1 EPLALGIVVVSLPAR
16 AEAAPRRPS
25 APHPPRGQAAGR
37 RERDPVEARHALQEG
52 VLVRPPDLRCDLPE
66 PSTLPVGAGP
76 LAHRRLEVVQLH
88 ASLTAAGPHVRQR
101 APHLGVPYQG
111 RHVLQHDRDPDVVHR
126 CVGECLDEP
135 VGGRATAEQPQV
147 AGTGAVDRGGQ
158 RYGGDAH
165 GSDPASA
172 AVAVGLSLWV
182 WHRVAG
188 NGSRSSG
195 RPASWGSRRP
205 EHWSRGA
212 SVSGGP
218 TSRTRSGSVCTP
230 GTHASSRG
238 GMPTTAPGTDTY
250 CSADI
255 LAASC
260 PPLSSPPP
268 ACVVPGTT
276 CSSVS
281 TRSA

>member
-1 EPLALGIVVVSLPAR
+1 
-16 AEAAPRRPS
+16 
-25 APHPPRGQAAGR
+25 
-37 RERDPVEARHALQEG
+37 
-52 VLVRPPDLRCDLPE
+52 
-66 PSTLPVGAGP
+66 
-76 LAHRRLEVVQLH
+76 
-88 ASLTAAGPHVRQR
+88 
-101 APHLGVPYQG
+101 LGVPYQG

-188 NGSRSSG
+188 NGSRPSG

-212 SVSGGP
+212 SVSGGR

-281 TRSA
+281 TRSAPSTPTACADGSGGPRRPNSRSSRTVSRAPPRTCSAGRPPSRCRSIPRSSRSPTA